1 MLKVLSYISV
11 KCLTPAHAII
21 FYGATTII
29 YIISGDI
36 NTLVNYFSFAVW
48 IFYGLSVFGLI
59 VMRFKRKELKRPIRI
74 PMVIP
79 VIVTLTS
86 ILLVL
91 APIITTAELAYLYC
105 VLFILSGLIF
115 YVLFVHY
122 KFKWSQKISEPI
134 TMHLQMLLEVVPPE
148 EVAE

>member
-1 MLKVLSYISV
+1 
-11 KCLTPAHAII
+11 
-21 FYGATTII
+21 
-29 YIISGDI
+29 
-36 NTLVNYFSFAVW
+36 
-48 IFYGLSVFGLI
+48 
-59 VMRFKRKELKRPIRI
+59 MRFTRKEFKRPIRI
-74 PMVIP
+74 PIIIP
-79 VIVTLTS
+79 VIVTLIS

-91 APIITTAELAYLYC
+91 APIITAPELAYLYC

-115 YVLFVHY
+115 YVLFVHF